1 MINLLPPNASPLERA
16 IAATGAGIDT
26 LPVAARDVWNPATC
40 PTALLPWL
48 AWALAVDEW
57 DETWGE
63 AVRRSVIADA
73 IQVHR
78 HRGTVWSL
86 KKSLAPLGMAVD
98 VIDQASQRASYAA
111 WHALRLD
118 GAWRLDSTLKISP
131 VELYANLPQIQH
143 WAQFIV
149 RANLADAVRAENFAL
164 LRHLVEK
171 WKPARSWPIFMFWL
185 MFVLEVRA
193 QASAALQLD
202 KRIGARYPWS
212 GRTLSDTLR
221 WPLGRDGTT
230 VTLPQALGTFRLGE
244 RRGALSAWR
253 LKGSRVDSAAVMQ
266 SAAAANV
273 YRLPQLAE
281 PDRRLNGAWRLGA
294 QIASAASHSSITAAS
309 SIAAP
314 QTVAA
319 THHTSMRIDYP
330 GTPAKLGART
340 RLAAWRRLDGRWAV
354 GSTVTACPFG
364 FVLRRDKAILAESGI
379 AMASTS
385 ASYVSPERLTRRA
398 PIKLAPTVR
407 RLDGSW
413 HPGAEHRIGRFRLDG
428 RRLRAHRFVNG
439 RTYSV
444 ADAAN
449 SASVPPN
456 IGNSNVTASA
466 YLYLDGDKWKLAV
479 SALGQAVPSNAI
491 RL

>member
-1 MINLLPPNASPLERA
+1 MTNLLPPNASALERA

-26 LPVAARDVWNPATC
+26 LPVAVRDVWNPATC
-40 PTALLPWL
+40 PVALLPWL

-57 DETWGE
+57 DETWSE
-63 AVRRSVIADA
+63 AVKRTVIADA

-86 KKSLAPLGMAVD
+86 KKSLAPLGMTID
-98 VIDQASQRASYAA
+98 IIDQASQRASYAA
-111 WHALRLD
+111 LDALRLD
-118 GAWRLDSTLKISP
+118 GAWRLDSTMQISP

-171 WKPARSWPIFMFWL
+171 WKPARSWPLFMFWL
-185 MFVLEVRA
+185 MFVLEVRV

-202 KRIGARYPWS
+202 KQIGARYPWS
-212 GRTLSDTLR
+212 GRTISDAMR
-221 WPLGRDGTT
+221 WPLGRDGTP

-244 RRGALSAWR
+244 RRGAISAWR
-253 LKGSRVDSAAVMQ
+253 LKGGRVDSNTLMH
-266 SAAAANV
+266 STAAASV

-281 PDRRLNGAWRLGA
+281 TDLRLNGTWRIGA
-294 QIASAASHSSITAAS
+294 RIAAAASHSGITAAS

-314 QTVAA
+314 QTVTV

-330 GTPAKLGART
+330 ATPAKLGART

-354 GSTVTACPFG
+354 GSTVTARPFG
-364 FVLRRDKAILAESGI
+364 FALRREEAILVEAST

-385 ASYVSPERLTRRA
+385 GSYVSPERLTRRA
-398 PIKLAPTVR
+398 PIKMAPTVR

-413 HPGAEHRIGRFRLDG
+413 HPGAENRIGRFRLDG
-428 RRLRAHRFVNG
+428 RRLRAHHFVTCPRIGSFAVMQGASGIEESLKRRLHLNG
-439 RTYSV
+439 AWRLGGH
-444 ADAAN
+444 AA
-449 SASVPPN
+449 PQFHIN
-456 IGNSNVTASA
+456 IIKEVQHG
-466 YLYLDGDKWKLAV
+466 
-479 SALGQAVPSNAI
+479 
-491 RL
+491 

>member
-1 MINLLPPNASPLERA
+1 MINLLPPNASALERA

-26 LPVAARDVWNPATC
+26 LPVAVRDIWNPATC

-57 DETWGE
+57 DETWSE
-63 AVRRSVIADA
+63 AVKRTLIADA
-73 IQVHR
+73 IEVHR

-98 VIDQASQRASYAA
+98 IIDQASQRASYAA
-111 WHALRLD
+111 LDALRLD
-118 GAWRLDSTLKISP
+118 GAWRLDSTRQISP

-149 RANLADAVRAENFAL
+149 RANLADAVRAEHFAL
-164 LRHLVEK
+164 LRHLVQK
-171 WKPARSWPIFMFWL
+171 WKPARSWPLFMFWL

-202 KRIGARYPWS
+202 KQIGARYPWH
-212 GRTLSDTLR
+212 GRTVSDTAR
-221 WPLGRDGTT
+221 WPLGRDGAT
-230 VTLPQALGTFRLGE
+230 VTLPQTLGTFCLGE
-244 RRGALSAWR
+244 QRGAISAWR
-253 LKGSRVDSAAVMQ
+253 LKGSRVDSNTLMQ
-266 SAAAANV
+266 SAAAASV

-281 PDRRLNGAWRLGA
+281 TDRRLNGAWRIGA
-294 QIASAASHSSITAAS
+294 RIAGAASHSSITAAS

-314 QTVAA
+314 QMVTV

-330 GTPAKLGART
+330 ATPAKLGARA

-354 GSTVTACPFG
+354 GSTVTARPFG
-364 FVLRRDKAILAESGI
+364 FALWRDEAILAES
-379 AMASTS
+379 STAVVSAS
-385 ASYVSPERLTRRA
+385 ASYVNPERLTQRA
-398 PIKLAPTVR
+398 PIRMAPTVR

-428 RRLRAHRFVNG
+428 RRLRAQRFVTCRRIG
-439 RTYSV
+439 SFV
-444 ADAAN
+444 VMQD
-449 SASVPPN
+449 VP
-456 IGNSNVTASA
+456 GTETDSSRR
-466 YLYLDGDKWKLAV
+466 LYLNGGWRIGACAAPQFNINITKEV
-479 SALGQAVPSNAI
+479 QHG
-491 RL
+491 

>member
-1 MINLLPPNASPLERA
+1 MTNLLPPNASALERA

-26 LPVAARDVWNPATC
+26 LPVAVRDIWNPATC
-40 PTALLPWL
+40 PAALLPWL

-57 DETWGE
+57 DETWSE
-63 AVRRSVIADA
+63 AVKRTVIADA
-73 IQVHR
+73 IEVHR

-86 KKSLAPLGMAVD
+86 KKSLAPLGMTID
-98 VIDQASQRASYAA
+98 IIDQASQRASYAA
-111 WHALRLD
+111 LDALRLD
-118 GAWRLDSTLKISP
+118 GAWRLDSTRQISP

-164 LRHLVEK
+164 LRHLVQK

-185 MFVLEVRA
+185 AFALEVRA

-202 KRIGARYPWS
+202 KQIGARYPWH
-212 GRTLSDTLR
+212 GRTVSDTTP
-221 WPLGRDGTT
+221 WPLGRDGAT
-230 VTLPQALGTFRLGE
+230 VTLPQTLGTFRLGE

-253 LKGSRVDSAAVMQ
+253 LKASRIDSNTLMQ
-266 SAAAANV
+266 STAAASV

-281 PDRRLNGAWRLGA
+281 IDRRLNGAWRIGA
-294 QIASAASHSSITAAS
+294 RSAGAASHASITAAS

-314 QTVAA
+314 QTVAV

-330 GTPAKLGART
+330 ATPAKLGARA

-354 GSTVTACPFG
+354 GSNVTACPFG
-364 FVLRRDKAILAESGI
+364 FALRRDEAILAEGST

-385 ASYVSPERLTRRA
+385 ASYVNPERLTQRA
-398 PIKLAPTVR
+398 PIRMAPTVR

-413 HPGAEHRIGRFRLDG
+413 HPGAENRIGRFRLDG
-428 RRLRAHRFVNG
+428 RRLRAQRFVTCRRIG
-439 RTYSV
+439 SFV
-444 ADAAN
+444 VMQD
-449 SASVPPN
+449 VP
-456 IGNSNVTASA
+456 GTDTDSSRR
-466 YLYLDGDKWKLAV
+466 LYLNGGWRIGACAAPQFNINITKEV
-479 SALGQAVPSNAI
+479 QHG
-491 RL
+491 